1 LEEFDR
7 DELSIGAPNGK
18 MIDLRT
24 GETRVSK
31 PTDLIMK
38 SVSVEPSK
46 APCPRW
52 TRFVEE
58 ITDGDRELAEY
69 LQRMA
74 GSWLT
79 ASVKDQTL
87 TVWHGSG
94 GNGKGTFISVVQQI
108 LGPYATTIPVD
119 SLVTKKSGD
128 IDLGGIAMLCGARLA
143 VAQEGETS
151 RRFNAGLLKTLTGG
165 DRLTGKILY
174 ENKFE
179 FKHTH
184 KLVILTNNKPR
195 VDVDGGI
202 RRRMHLVP
210 FTRSFEATK
219 NVNLKEELLEQEG
232 SILQWMID
240 GCLAWQS
247 DGLGPPSSV
256 MNYTN
261 EYFEEA
267 DDIKSWIEQNCIR
280 DARFWTA
287 TNELFTDWKMFCD
300 NTRIFAG
307 SQKDLTENLV
317 REGFSKKKNKRGDK
331 RGISGL
337 RLRNS
342 GIIQ

>member
-1 LEEFDR
+1 
-7 DELSIGAPNGK
+7 
-18 MIDLRT
+18 
-24 GETRVSK
+24 
-31 PTDLIMK
+31 
-38 SVSVEPSK
+38 
-46 APCPRW
+46 
-52 TRFVEE
+52 
-58 ITDGDRELAEY
+58 
-69 LQRMA
+69 MA

-128 IDLGGIAMLCGARLA
+128 IDHGGIAMLCGARLA

-179 FKHTH
+179 FKPTH

-256 MNYTN
+256 TNYTN

-280 DARFWTA
+280 VPLAWTS
-287 TNELFTDWKMFCD
+287 TSDLFADWRMFCD
-300 NTRIFAG
+300 NTKIFAG
-307 SQKDLTENLV
+307 TQKDLTENLV
-317 REGFSKKKNKRGDK
+317 REGFSKKKNSSGDK
-331 RGISGL
+331 RGILGL
-337 RLRNS
+337 KLRKEET
-342 GIIQ
+342 IQ